1 VNSVK
6 LPEWMKRQNER
17 YFRTTDIIDKI
28 NQNYS
33 LDDIINAERDMPSV
47 TSHLYIVEV
56 LAIKYGSLALSI
68 NRECDAEMARFACR
82 NPRVLAILADD
93 SDFLIY
99 PGTWRY
105 FSLRGMN
112 QESLETMEYNR
123 LALRDYLQLND
134 NELILLSTLNGND
147 VIRFDDTF
155 RFHKSLIQ
163 QRNNAALRFSAMTD
177 FIKDSRILQSR
188 DLYRDVARL
197 IYGNN
202 NQSYVQKIRDSFEF
216 YDIVCTKLTN

>member
-1 VNSVK
+1 MS
-6 LPEWMKRQNER
+6 EWTKRQNER
-17 YFRTTDIIDKI
+17 YEKSVRIIEQI

-33 LDDIINAERDMPSV
+33 LDEIISSERDMPSV
-47 TSHLYIVEV
+47 TSHLFMVEKLATKHGV
-56 LAIKYGSLALSI
+56 LKISI
-68 NRECDAEMARFACR
+68 NRECDAEMTQFACR

-99 PGTWRY
+99 PGNWKY
-105 FSLRGMN
+105 FSLRELN
-112 QESLETMEYNR
+112 QESLHTMEYNR
-123 LALRDYLQLND
+123 FALRDFLQLND
-134 NELILLSTLNGND
+134 SELILLSTLNGND

-188 DLYRDVARL
+188 NLYSDIARL
-197 IYGNN
+197 IYRNN
-202 NQSYVQKIRDSFEF
+202 SQSYVQKIRESFEF
-216 YDIVCTKLTN
+216 YNIVSS

>member
-1 VNSVK
+1 MNKVK
-6 LPEWMKRQNER
+6 LTEWMKRQNER
-17 YFRTTDIIDKI
+17 YYKSICIIDKI

-33 LDDIINAERDMPSV
+33 LDDIINSERDMPSV

-56 LAIKYGSLALSI
+56 LAEKYGSLTLSI
-68 NRECDAEMARFACR
+68 NRECDAEMAQFAYR

-99 PGTWRY
+99 PGNWRY
-105 FSLRGMN
+105 FSLRDLN
-112 QESLETMEYNR
+112 QESLQTMEYNR
-123 LALRDYLQLND
+123 HALRDYLQLND

-163 QRNNAALRFSAMTD
+163 QRNNAALRFSAMAD

-202 NQSYVQKIRDSFEF
+202 SQSCVQKIRDSFEF
-216 YDIVCTKLTN
+216 YDIVRT